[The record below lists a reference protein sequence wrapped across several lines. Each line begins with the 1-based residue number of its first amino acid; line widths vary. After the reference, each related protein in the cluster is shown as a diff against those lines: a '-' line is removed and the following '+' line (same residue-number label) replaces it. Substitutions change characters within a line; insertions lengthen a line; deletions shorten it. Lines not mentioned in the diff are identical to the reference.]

1 MQQTFQPTHHF
12 SLHQLAQIW
21 LSMGRRHSDKSPI
34 ESEPKST
41 TREWSNDTT
50 LLTPLVRDGYH
61 DSRQPSPHNQRSHSA
76 AGQDLEGMIHSALAD
91 QLNRLSL
98 NLEKAKAVQQGFLP
112 QSVPTMAGIELYT
125 VLRPATEV
133 SGDFYDFVQS
143 SRQDLIFSV
152 GDVSSKGIS
161 AALLMPVICKLLRL
175 AVRHMGDPTPQSLLS
190 YIHEDMYSQLSNATM
205 FATMFIGHYQMATR
219 CLTYANAGHSPV
231 IYRPHGGAARLIQA
245 DGTPIGLLDQ
255 SKWQNQQL
263 TLNPGDLFLVGTD
276 GIVEHK
282 NSMRKMFG
290 YDRLLT
296 LVDQLGDEP
305 AQAVAEAIFAELHHF
320 AAQPNDDDQALL
332 VLRGC

>member
-1 MQQTFQPTHHF
+1 
-12 SLHQLAQIW
+12 
-21 LSMGRRHSDKSPI
+21 MGRRRSDISDISPI
-34 ESEPKST
+34 ESEQKST
-41 TREWSNDTT
+41 NREWSNDTT
-50 LLTPLVRDGYH
+50 LLTPLA
-61 DSRQPSPHNQRSHSA
+61 RSEAQSSQHA
-76 AGQDLEGMIHSALAD
+76 MTDNRRAEVDAEEDLAGIIHSAMAD

-98 NLEKAKAVQQGFLP
+98 NLEKARAVQQGFLP
-112 QSVPTMAGIELYT
+112 QTVPTMMGIEFHT

-133 SGDFYDFVQS
+133 SGDFYDFIQNS
-143 SRQDLIFSV
+143 HQDVIFSV

-175 AVRHMGDPTPQSLLS
+175 AVRHMGEVTPQSLLS

-205 FATMFIGHYQMATR
+205 FTTMFIGQYHVPTR
-219 CLTYANAGHSPV
+219 RLTYANAGHSPV
-231 IYRPHGGAARLIQA
+231 IYRPQGGSARLLQA

-255 SKWQNQQL
+255 SQWHNQQL

-282 NSMRKMFG
+282 NSLRKMFG
-290 YDRLLT
+290 YERLLT
-296 LVDQLGDEP
+296 LVDQLGEAP
-305 AQAVAEAIFAELHHF
+305 AKMVAEAIFHDLHQF

>member
-21 LSMGRRHSDKSPI
+21 LSMGRRRSDTSPA
-34 ESEPKST
+34 EMEQKST
-41 TREWSNDTT
+41 TREWQSDTT
-50 LLTPLVRDGYH
+50 LLTPLTKDAYES
-61 DSRQPSPHNQRSHSA
+61 SRQSVADHQRSQPD
-76 AGQDLEGMIHSALAD
+76 AGEDLEGMIHSALAE

-98 NLEKAKAVQQGFLP
+98 NLDKARAVQQGFLP
-112 QSVPTMAGIELYT
+112 QTVPTIAGIELYT

-133 SGDFYDFVQS
+133 SGDFYDFIHNDH
-143 SRQDLIFSV
+143 QDMIFSV

-190 YIHEDMYSQLSNATM
+190 YIHDDMYSQLSNAAM
-205 FATMFIGHYQMATR
+205 FTTMFIGQYQAATR
-219 CLTYANAGHSPV
+219 RLTYANAGHSPV
-231 IYRPHGGAARLIQA
+231 IYRPQGGHARLLQA
-245 DGTPIGLLDQ
+245 DGTPIGMLDQ
-255 SKWQNQQL
+255 SRWYNQQL

-296 LVDQLGDEP
+296 LVDQVGEES
-305 AQAVAEAIFAELHHF
+305 AQAVAEAIFAEVHHF
-320 AAQPNDDDQALL
+320 SAQPNDDDQALL
-332 VLRGC
+332 VLCGC